1 MESQKQQLSET
12 GVTFGQ
18 LLTKAILLKRYMRF
32 LADVTLP
39 DGSTTTVHC
48 PNTGSMKTCYEVG
61 APVYLSHHSVATRK
75 LAYTWE
81 YSELTGGL
89 IGVNT
94 AMPNKV
100 VEWAIRRGLIPEL
113 RGYTE
118 IRGEAKYGK
127 NSRIDVLLDGHL
139 KLPRCYV
146 EVKNTTL
153 LVDRSV
159 QFPDAVTERG
169 LKHLIELQE
178 MVKAGHR
185 AVMLFFVNRPD
196 GEWFAPADHID
207 PGYGKE
213 LRRAAK
219 NGVEI
224 MAWRAKPGL
233 EEVSLGG
240 KVDVRL

>member
-1 MESQKQQLSET
+1 MGSQKHLVSET
-12 GVTFGQ
+12 GVSFGQ
-18 LLTKAILLKRYMRF
+18 VLTKATLLKRYKRF

-39 DGSTTTVHC
+39 DGTTTTVHC

-61 APVYLSHHSVATRK
+61 APVFLSHHSVATRK

-81 YSELTGGL
+81 YSELACGL

-94 AMPNKV
+94 AMPNRV
-100 VEWAIRRGLIPEL
+100 VEWAIRRSLIPEL
-113 RGYTE
+113 SGYTA

-127 NSRIDVLLDGHL
+127 NSRIDVLLDGHPQ
-139 KLPRCYV
+139 LPKCYV
-146 EVKNTTL
+146 EVKNATL
-153 LVDRSV
+153 LVERSI

-169 LKHLIELQE
+169 LKHLKELQE

-213 LRRAAK
+213 LRQAVK
-219 NGVEI
+219 NGVEV
-224 MAWRAKPGL
+224 MAWRAKPDL
-233 EEVSLGG
+233 EEVSLGRP
-240 KVDVRL
+240 VDVRL